1 MKSELQQAHS
11 SRASKDLKS
20 KHFGRNQSAKRETFE
35 ADYLVCVFLEVWK
48 KTVEA
53 NNIYKM
59 AVSS

>member
-20 KHFGRNQSAKRETFE
+20 KHFGRHQSAKRETFE
-35 ADYLVCVFLEVWK
+35 ADFLFFLGGLE

-53 NNIYKM
+53 NQIDKM
-59 AVSS
+59 VVSS